1 MEASEDLSEGGSGRS
16 PSSSTEVI
24 SSVTIA
30 GSGPAERVRVWRTR
44 LAVALGLVWLL
55 DAALQFQPY
64 MFTTDFATDIV
75 APTGVGSPVWIADP
89 VAWSADLIGK
99 YPVVLNAAFATTQL
113 VIALAILWPRTR
125 RIGLALSVA
134 WALGVWWLGEGM
146 GGIFAGPVSPMMG
159 LPGAA
164 LIYAVISVLVWPRD
178 VAEGG
183 SVAEASVL
191 GVNGSRVIWLV
202 LWTGFAVETLVPPN
216 ADPSGLSQIA
226 SGMADGEPG
235 WIAAI
240 NNAAADV
247 LAGRG
252 TPVSYVLAVV
262 FAFIALGIF
271 SRVLARPAVV
281 AVLIVAP
288 IIWVVF
294 EDFGGIFTGSGTDP
308 NSGPLLFLLALC
320 YWPLVGRASESELI
334 GDASWT

>member
-226 SGMADGEPG
+226 SGMADG
-235 WIAAI
+235 
-240 NNAAADV
+240 
-247 LAGRG
+247 
-252 TPVSYVLAVV
+252 VV